1 MRSVICVGVLTV
13 ALGLVGCDRG
23 PDVEKMADGALKSVA
38 LDDKVD
44 AKYDQGARVVRLSGT
59 VDSEADKDKAANAVR
74 ASIGAQAQV
83 ANEVVVQGI
92 QKQAADDLDGG
103 IKERFENLMEHS
115 ELDSNDV
122 DLRVNNGVVTL
133 EGTARSDADRTK
145 IESMARSIPGVTQV
159 VNGMKVDTD
168 KHANVADRDRSKT
181 RDRDVRGTSGTRKPG
196 EKR

>member
-1 MRSVICVGVLTV
+1 MCVGVLAAV
-13 ALGLVGCDRG
+13 LGLVGCDRG

-44 AKYDQGARVVRLSGT
+44 AKFDKGAHVVRLSGT
-59 VDSEADKDKAANAVR
+59 VDSEADKAKAADAVR
-74 ASIGAQAQV
+74 ASVGSQAQI

-92 QKQAADDLDGG
+92 QKDAANDLDGG

-122 DLRVNNGVVTL
+122 DLRVKNGVVTL

-145 IESMARSIPGVTQV
+145 IESIARSIPGVTQV
-159 VNGMKVDTD
+159 VNGMNVETA
-168 KHANVADRDRSKT
+168 KHANATDRGTAKT

>member
-1 MRSVICVGVLTV
+1 MCVGVLTAV
-13 ALGLVGCDRG
+13 IGLAGCNRG
-23 PDVEKMADGALKSVA
+23 ADVEKMADGALKSVA

-44 AKYDQGARVVRLSGT
+44 AKFDKGAHVVRLSGT
-59 VDSEADKDKAANAVR
+59 VDSEADKAKAADAVR
-74 ASIGAQAQV
+74 ASVGSQAQI

-92 QKQAADDLDGG
+92 QKDTANDLDGG
-103 IKERFENLMEHS
+103 IKERFGNLMEDS
-115 ELDSNDV
+115 KLDGNNV

-145 IESMARSIPGVTQV
+145 IESLARSIPGVTQV
-159 VNGMKVDTD
+159 VNGMSVDTA
-168 KHANVADRDRSKT
+168 KHANVADRDHAKS

>member
-1 MRSVICVGVLTV
+1 V
-13 ALGLVGCDRG
+13 ALVLVGCDRG